1 MSTMSDQQSSQSRKF
16 SDKSTAVANEAVEKG
31 KAAVERSARAFEES
45 YSTSVEHM
53 RDYNR
58 KMMEI
63 AQANMETVFEIAR
76 QLGSAKTPSE
86 IIELW
91 TTHARKQFEVL
102 SEQTRELTA
111 LGQKLAVESVGPMAR
126 SVSQTFSKAS

>member
-1 MSTMSDQQSSQSRKF
+1 MSTMTDQQRSQSRKF
-16 SDKSTAVANEAVEKG
+16 SDKSTAVANEALEKG
-31 KAAVERSARAFEES
+31 KAVVERSARALEES

-63 AQANMETVFEIAR
+63 AQANMEAVFEIAR

-102 SEQTRELTA
+102 GEQTKELTA

-126 SVSQTFSKAS
+126 SVRQTFSKAS